1 VAPPFALSS
10 TAGDVLLAVVILI
23 ATVIVARVVDRLLS
37 RRGGGLTRRLSRQ
50 MSAADATRMRVARR
64 LIVAAILFVGI
75 AAALVQLPEVGTLAR
90 GLLASAGITAII
102 VGFAARSVLAN
113 LVAGV
118 MVALAQPIRLG
129 DEVSVDDVTGCVEE
143 MTLTYTYIR
152 TPDNRRVMIPNEQL
166 ASKVIHNFSIVD
178 EASGVAADFVVPAAA
193 PLADVTRVAAEEA
206 RAVNR
211 LPEREPTLAVL
222 ELGPDDVK
230 LRATVWGP
238 DKPAADAA
246 AADLRLRL
254 AERLKAEGL
263 VPGGSETAGR
273 TGGRRGGGAA

>member
-1 VAPPFALSS
+1 MTPVVALSS
-10 TAGDVLLAVVILI
+10 TAGDVLRAVVILI
-23 ATVIVARVVDRLLS
+23 ATLIVARVVDRLLS
-37 RRGGGLTRRLSRQ
+37 RHGGGLTRRLSRQ
-50 MSAADATRMRVARR
+50 MSAAEATRMRVARR

-102 VGFAARSVLAN
+102 IGFAARSVLAN

-118 MVALAQPIRLG
+118 MVALAQPVRLG
-129 DEVSVDDVTGCVEE
+129 DEVTIDDISGCVEE

-152 TPDNRRVMIPNEQL
+152 APDNRRVMIPNEQL

-178 EASGVAADFVVPAAA
+178 AASGAAADFVVPAAA
-193 PLADVTRVAAEEA
+193 PLADVTRVAGEQA
-206 RAVNR
+206 RAANR
-211 LPEREPTLAVL
+211 LAGREPTLAVL
-222 ELGPDDVK
+222 ELGPDQVK
-230 LRATVWGP
+230 LRATVWGA

-263 VPGGSETAGR
+263 VPGGSEAADGAGD
-273 TGGRRGGGAA
+273 GGGGAA